1 MVWVKAFDETIANE
15 GRLVGA
21 AVESDM
27 RQAIGDKCLVAP
39 NVEEVRVERVIVDL
53 QVAGCLLYTSP
64 SPRD

>member
-27 RQAIGDKCLVAP
+27 RQASGDILVVIK
-39 NVEEVRVERVIVDL
+39 VEEVRVERVIVDL
-53 QVAGCLLYTSP
+53 QVVGHL
-64 SPRD
+64 RR